1 MKRRTQLILALI
13 ALVLAAGAGLY
24 VYAAFNQMVATAR
37 VVTPATTI
45 PAGTLIDAKLLTE
58 REVPRPLLDEAIYAS
73 ATDLIGKV
81 AAVPLR
87 PGMVMYRSFVVP
99 QQQFRLVDDPALAVV
114 SFPVNPARAV
124 GGQVQP
130 GHHVDIWRL
139 GGVKPTT
146 AITLTELS
154 AQQWA
159 TATLVVANAPVVD
172 VRASSGAAVAR
183 SPQAVPGKSE
193 GGSAN
198 GASSSASSSSAALQI
213 LTVGVPPETAR
224 DILALVAEE
233 DQAGFTLW
241 VTLAP
246 LTNTVPSEVETG
258 WTRP

>member
-1 MKRRTQLILALI
+1 MKRRTQAILAVISL
-13 ALVLAAGAGLY
+13 LLAGAAGLY
-24 VYAAFNQMVATAR
+24 VYAAFNQMVATAK
-37 VVTPATTI
+37 VVTPATAI
-45 PAGTLIDAKLLTE
+45 PAGALIDAKFLTE

-73 ATDLIGKV
+73 AADLIGKV

-87 PGMVMYRSFVVP
+87 PGMVVYRSFVVP
-99 QQQFRLVDDPALAVV
+99 QQQFRLVDDPALSVV

-146 AITLTELS
+146 AITLTELA

-159 TATLVVANAPVVD
+159 TATLIVANAPVVD

-183 SPQAVPGKSE
+183 SPQAVPGKSD
-193 GGSAN
+193 G
-198 GASSSASSSSAALQI
+198 SSSSTSTSSSSAALQI

-224 DILALVAEE
+224 DILELVAEE

-241 VTLAP
+241 VTLSP
-246 LTNTVPSEVETG
+246 LTGTLTSEVG
-258 WTRP
+258 WTQP